1 MQRTKNEFIMYY
13 ARKVLKDYGYTQKA
27 LAEKLG
33 VSEMS
38 THVYVKKNPTLKSI
52 VRMSEALGADMV
64 EFFTPL
70 HKDDELVKAMIA
82 ARKAAERDE
91 AAKKKRKKAAPKTE
105 D

>member
-1 MQRTKNEFIMYY
+1 MYY
-13 ARKVLKDYGYTQKA
+13 AKKVLEDYGYTQKA

-38 THVYVKKNPTLKSI
+38 THVYVRKNPTLKSI
-52 VRMSEALGADMV
+52 GRMADALGADMI

-70 HKDDELVKAMIA
+70 HKDDPLLLSMIA

-91 AAKKKRKKAAPKTE
+91 RKKRVCK
-105 D
+105 

>member
-1 MQRTKNEFIMYY
+1 MYY
-13 ARKVLKDYGYTQKA
+13 NARKVLEDYGFTQKK

-38 THVYVKKNPTLKSI
+38 THVFVRKNPTLKSI
-52 VRMSEALGADMV
+52 GRMAEAIGADMI

-70 HKDDELVKAMIA
+70 HKDDELLKAVIA
-82 ARKAAERDE
+82 ARKTAES
-91 AAKKKRKKAAPKTE
+91 AKGL